1 MEGNKENIL
10 SHTMRSGF
18 FLGVTISL
26 LNILD
31 WSIPLDQ
38 SLIHKVISII
48 SIFATI
54 FCISHFTRLYQRDV
68 LNNEISFGKAYS
80 YGIRMFFFAAMIIA
94 VVAFCYFTLNPDAMS
109 AIITNTIE
117 TMKEAN
123 ITDSQAI
130 DALTKSTAKDFT
142 MSILWEYTLVGL
154 FVCLFTSFL
163 FRKKNIHSN
172 IKQSS

>member
-18 FLGVTISL
+18 FLGVAISL

-31 WSIPLDQ
+31 WSIPIDQ
-38 SLIHKVISII
+38 SIIHKVISIV
-48 SIFATI
+48 SIFVTI

-68 LNNEISFGKAYS
+68 LNDEISFGKAYS

-94 VVAFCYFTLNPDAMS
+94 VVSFCYFTLNPDAMS

-123 ITDSQAI
+123 ITDSKAI
-130 DALTKSTAKDFT
+130 EALNKSTAKDFT